1 MNGFPG
7 TTTHPVGLAP
17 QVRQPSELAHAYAP
31 QGFRRGGAALSAALN
46 AAWAPPASALVQ
58 CGMASWYDEAAGTQA
73 ADGGKVDPSVLAA
86 AHRFLPFGT
95 RVRVENLANGRAT
108 TVAINDRGPFV
119 AGRLIDVTRAV
130 AERSRSS
137 TVA

>member
-1 MNGFPG
+1 
-7 TTTHPVGLAP
+7 
-17 QVRQPSELAHAYAP
+17 
-31 QGFRRGGAALSAALN
+31 
-46 AAWAPPASALVQ
+46 
-58 CGMASWYDEAAGTQA
+58 MASWYDEAAGSQA

-119 AGRLIDVTRAV
+119 AGRLIDVTRAA
-130 AERSRSS
+130 AEQLAFVDGGVTRVRITTLEAGAAAVDDAPEKKCPCLTTSAFS
-137 TVA
+137 

>member
-1 MNGFPG
+1 MRTLPKAFG
-7 TTTHPVGLAP
+7 A
-17 QVRQPSELAHAYAP
+17 AA
-31 QGFRRGGAALSAALN
+31 AALSAALN

-58 CGMASWYDEAAGTQA
+58 CGMASWYDEAAGSQA

-119 AGRLIDVTRAV
+119 AGRLIDVTRAA
-130 AERSRSS
+130 AEQLAFVDGGVTRVRI
-137 TVA
+137 TTLEAGAAAADDAPEKKCP